1 MLVRYPCPNFEVN
14 GCGTGLK
21 ASLDI
26 VLSEVSKK
34 KLTIIS
40 RWKSI
45 RYFYMKENSYKNWVW
60 KTQIWNKARNVIQGH
75 KHLKGGMK
83 VMG

>member
-1 MLVRYPCPNFEVN
+1 MWDWTEDIIGL
-14 GCGTGLK
+14 TGI
-21 ASLDI
+21 SRW
-26 VLSEVSKK
+26 
-34 KLTIIS
+34 KLTGIS

-45 RYFYMKENSYKNWVW
+45 RYFYMKENSYKNWLW
-60 KTQIWNKARNVIQGH
+60 KTQIWNKPRKVIQGH